1 VRLALLL
8 ALAAVVGYL
17 VGAISPATLLARR
30 RGIDLAA
37 AGSGNPGATNVGRV
51 LGRRAGLVVALL
63 DVAKGALP
71 AVALGLADGRAG
83 LLAGF
88 AAVIG
93 HVTSP
98 FLRGRGGKGV
108 ATSAGAVLGSHPV
121 LMPVVLA
128 VWLLVVLLSRWV
140 ALASMTAAASLPGAA
155 YLLGFRG
162 ADLLWAGSLAA
173 VVVVRHQA
181 NVRTKLRQIRRRR
194 RAGRRSPSTGSAE
207 AAGSAEADEP

>member
-8 ALAAVVGYL
+8 AVAGPVGYL

-37 AGSGNPGATNVGRV
+37 AGSGNPGATNAGRV
-51 LGRRAGLVVALL
+51 LGRRAGLLVGLL
-63 DVAKGALP
+63 DLAKGALP
-71 AVALGLADGRAG
+71 AAGFGLADGRAG

-98 FLRGRGGKGV
+98 YLRGRGGKGV

-121 LMPVVLA
+121 LLPPLLA
-128 VWLLVVLLSRWV
+128 VWVAVALLSRWV
-140 ALASMTAAASLPGAA
+140 ALASMTAAASLPVAA

-162 ADLLWAGSLAA
+162 VDLLWAAALAA

-181 NVRTKLRQIRRRR
+181 NIRTKLRQVRRSR
-194 RAGRRSPSTGSAE
+194 RAGRGSA
-207 AAGSAEADEP
+207 SAETDEP